1 MVGLGDTKKKIQK
14 MIDAA
19 EDLYGKMNELRS
31 EVDQLR
37 QTVETTSETVE
48 GMEHELAEQRAL
60 LDALAADANI
70 DTERVLAEATLA
82 TAEEPDGDPATGVE
96 TSGAAGGSAAEPE
109 D

>member
-1 MVGLGDTKKKIQK
+1 MVGLGDTKKKLQK

-19 EDLYGKMNELRS
+19 EDLYGKMNELRA

-48 GMEHELAEQRAL
+48 GMEQELAEQRAL
-60 LDALAADANI
+60 LDALAADADI
-70 DTERVLAEATLA
+70 DTERVLAAATIA
-82 TAEEPDGDPATGVE
+82 TAEEPDEDSVTGGE
-96 TSGAAGGSAAEPE
+96 TSGAAGGAAAEPE

>member
-19 EDLYGKMNELRS
+19 EDLYGKMNQLRA

-37 QTVETTSETVE
+37 QTVESTSETVD

-60 LDALAADANI
+60 LDALAADADI
-70 DTERVLAEATLA
+70 DTERVLAEATIA
-82 TAEEPDGDPATGVE
+82 TAEDPDENPATGGE
-96 TSGAAGGSAAEPE
+96 TSGAAGGAAAEPE